1 MLLDYF
7 MPKTKKR
14 ARECST
20 ADDTLTDEE
29 VTETAMTA
37 ACSSNLSLT
46 DQEEETRV
54 LTTSASNSVENTDS
68 ATIFTS
74 SSSDQLKLLTI
85 VVKLA
90 VPWFLSVRHVVDHL
104 FCNPLQLKKAL
115 FGAETFC

>member
-1 MLLDYF
+1 MAKRTLLNYF

-29 VTETAMTA
+29 VTETAMT

-74 SSSDQLKLLTI
+74 SSSRST
-85 VVKLA
+85 
-90 VPWFLSVRHVVDHL
+90 
-104 FCNPLQLKKAL
+104 
-115 FGAETFC
+115 